1 MTGEQIEYAFVAMA
15 LAVCTLMGYGIIPFG
30 DGSAR
35 SVRAL
40 KTLRIAG
47 PLGLVCFAVLLVGT
61 FLR

>member
-1 MTGEQIEYAFVAMA
+1 MA
-15 LAVCTLMGYGIIPFG
+15 LAVCTLMGYGVIPFG

-40 KTLRIAG
+40 KTFRVVG
-47 PLGLVCFAVLLVGT
+47 PLGLVCFAALLVGT